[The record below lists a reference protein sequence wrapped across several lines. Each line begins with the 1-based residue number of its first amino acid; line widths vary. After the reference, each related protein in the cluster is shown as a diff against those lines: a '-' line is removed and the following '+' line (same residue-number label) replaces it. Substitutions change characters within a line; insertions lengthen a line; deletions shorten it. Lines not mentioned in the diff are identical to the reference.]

1 MKRKLAT
8 GDGITSILQDLN
20 IYINFTRLEKDDY
33 GLVRKYGNGYL
44 IFIEETLCFDMIVE
58 VVQHEILHIILGHLD
73 DDIKTEQQKE
83 TEVAEVLSE
92 IKKEN
97 ENDLF
102 KMR

>member
-1 MKRKLAT
+1 
-8 GDGITSILQDLN
+8 
-20 IYINFTRLEKDDY
+20 
-33 GLVRKYGNGYL
+33 
-44 IFIEETLCFDMIVE
+44 MIVE